1 VFVVGCIATV
11 DLGGSVASEK
21 CSEGLIDEGGI
32 RDSRPRTPGTAEEFR
47 IHRRTEPY
55 AVNAIIMPLG
65 PVFPLR
71 PVRWQTSSLRQN
83 IAAEP
88 TLGWQYMYSTS
99 RST

>member
-1 VFVVGCIATV
+1 MFVIGCIAAI

-55 AVNAIIMPLG
+55 AIHAIIMPL
-65 PVFPLR
+65 PTH
-71 PVRWQTSSLRQN
+71 PVRTRNPTGYPRRRIGSS
-83 IAAEP
+83 
-88 TLGWQYMYSTS
+88 
-99 RST
+99 